1 MIKDELWDKMVES
14 FEAGRYEEVK
24 NENVE
29 SESQAPV
36 KKKEEDKK

>member
-1 MIKDELWDKMVES
+1 MIES
-14 FEAGRYEEVK
+14 FEIAGYREVK
-24 NENVE
+24 NEDVE